1 MKAFILVLLLSA
13 TSIADYKVPGLSI
26 DDNKSVFCDGWEIQ
40 IDPHTESYIETMY
53 GLDLLTDAELCKIAA
68 VVQNELNQ

>member
-26 DDNKSVFCDGWEIQ
+26 DDDRNVFCDGLEMQ
-40 IDPHTESYIETMY
+40 VDPRTERYIETMY
-53 GLDLLTDAELCKIAA
+53 GLNLLTGSELCAIAG
-68 VVQNELNQ
+68 VVQDELNQ